1 MNSSPSVYSQSSS
14 PLVQRVP
21 QVPAK
26 IPLGMTEAEYWAV
39 AQEEERISYEE
50 AGSPVRLR
58 GLVDDGGEWREVRSA
73 LHEAERGYRRY

>member
-1 MNSSPSVYSQSSS
+1 
-14 PLVQRVP
+14 
-21 QVPAK
+21 
-26 IPLGMTEAEYWAV
+26 MTEAEYWAV